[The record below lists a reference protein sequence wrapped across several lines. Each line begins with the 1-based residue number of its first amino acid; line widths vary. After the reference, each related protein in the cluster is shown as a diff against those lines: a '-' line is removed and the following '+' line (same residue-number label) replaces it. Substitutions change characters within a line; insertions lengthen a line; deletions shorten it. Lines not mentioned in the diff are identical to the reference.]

1 MFDLSKNQMKIVA
14 STKEIK
20 MASQTSLSATQ
31 MKEKMLYSSAKF
43 FMRMERPYL
52 SLMIGTLKSIAK
64 ARSALTFIP
73 AKPTSA
79 LL

>member
-31 MKEKMLYSSAKF
+31 MKEKMLYTFGKF
-43 FMRMERPYL
+43 FMR
-52 SLMIGTLKSIAK
+52 TAQ
-64 ARSALTFIP
+64 
-73 AKPTSA
+73 
-79 LL
+79 